1 MCNITESEKTISLI
15 EKIYKIKKMRFTDL
29 SDQHIKI
36 KNSLYKG
43 IKKLFNHHKY
53 ILGPE
58 IYELEKLSKY
68 TGSKYVVSCSSG
80 TDAILMSLMALDV
93 KKGDEIITSPFTWM
107 SNVEMIKLLGAKPF
121 MQTYV

>member
-1 MCNITESEKTISLI
+1 MYKKKSKKLCNITESEKTISLI

-58 IYELEKLSKY
+58 IYELEKKLSKY

-93 KKGDEIITSPFTWM
+93 KKGDEIITSP
-107 SNVEMIKLLGAKPF
+107 LLGCQ
-121 MQTYV
+121 MLR